1 MNLALFFGLF
11 ILTMGL
17 NAQEK
22 QISFFGITH
31 HGIPAIEPKNTVS
44 LKNKLDKSGIWAQNP
59 QFNLTFYEKENLKN
73 ISLVVDCYRSLALN
87 LAKGK
92 RYQYNDKF
100 YYGYIYGLYF
110 RQNPSVKDN
119 PEFRLTENFQLI
131 PTAAINLQYKVTE
144 KITFRLTANY
154 IINFFDIA
162 YDF

>member
-11 ILTMGL
+11 IFTLIS

-31 HGIPAIEPKNTVS
+31 HGIPAIEPKNSVG
-44 LKNKLDKSGIWAQNP
+44 LVNKLDKSGVWAKNP

-73 ISLVVDCYRSLALN
+73 ISFVVDCYGNSALN

-92 RYQYNDKF
+92 RYQFNDKF

-110 RQNPSVKDN
+110 RQNPSPKDN
-119 PEFRLTENFQLI
+119 HEFNISENYQLI
-131 PTAAINLQYKVTE
+131 PTAAVNIQFKVT
-144 KITFRLTANY
+144 KKVTIRLTANY
-154 IINFFDIA
+154 LINFFDIA
-162 YDF
+162 YEF